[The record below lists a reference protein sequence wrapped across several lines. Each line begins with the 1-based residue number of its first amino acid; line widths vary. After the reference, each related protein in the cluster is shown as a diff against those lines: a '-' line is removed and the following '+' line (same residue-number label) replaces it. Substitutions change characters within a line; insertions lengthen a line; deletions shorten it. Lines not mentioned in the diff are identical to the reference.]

1 MFSTV
6 AVIEDEDAGRVGCT
20 HPNIP
25 NRGEERMS
33 NKDGRNQIKVQVEYF
48 CLY

>member
-20 HPNIP
+20 HPN
-25 NRGEERMS
+25 RGEERMS
-33 NKDGRNQIKVQVEYF
+33 NKDERNQIKVQVEHF